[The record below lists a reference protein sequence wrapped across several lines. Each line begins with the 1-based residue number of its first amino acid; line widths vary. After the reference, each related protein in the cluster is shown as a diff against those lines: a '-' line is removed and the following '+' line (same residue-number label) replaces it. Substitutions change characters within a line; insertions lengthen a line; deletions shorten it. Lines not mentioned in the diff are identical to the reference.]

1 MLMRQNNVKGGGVM
15 KKDNKDK
22 KVANTNVYLC
32 ALSDRLK
39 EQRNKKGLSQKE
51 LADQI
56 GTTREKI
63 MYIELNIQGRNLKVE
78 ELAEASKVLGTTT
91 DYLLGI
97 TNSVTSNSNNGL
109 SDETNKLTN
118 KMKEQI
124 GILDKMIP
132 EFEDKKQLDFL
143 QAYITVSYINKN
155 VLPYILNEVK
165 LKTSNQK
172 ELASVDIQK
181 IEFLMNYVSAFR
193 QQEVG
198 YKEYIQ
204 YLYDKNKEIFVNT
217 YDSVSQHFFYNE
229 DKYIKLDYE
238 TIGKIKPILNEF
250 ESYAEYEM
258 NKRLKQSIKDVTYNY
273 VKDDTY
279 FNEIKQYYH
288 HITISK

>member
-1 MLMRQNNVKGGGVM
+1 M
-15 KKDNKDK
+15 
-22 KVANTNVYLC
+22 
-32 ALSDRLK
+32 
-39 EQRNKKGLSQKE
+39 
-51 LADQI
+51 
-56 GTTREKI
+56 
-63 MYIELNIQGRNLKVE
+63 
-78 ELAEASKVLGTTT
+78 
-91 DYLLGI
+91 
-97 TNSVTSNSNNGL
+97 
-109 SDETNKLTN
+109 SDEIIKVIDELG
-118 KMKEQI
+118 KRF
-124 GILDKMIP
+124 GIVIDWSS
-132 EFEDKKQLDFL
+132 E
-143 QAYITVSYINKN
+143 N